1 MSYLLPFGYTYL
13 LLLASR
19 PDGTRMFIYFQPG
32 FDSNNPLPFGF
43 TFELRITHR
52 PAATHNFVSFGL
64 LCLQRQ
70 HARFNHKKSAYNRY
84 YADEFS
90 CSITQINR
98 IIIGVR
104 R

>member
-52 PAATHNFVSFGL
+52 PDGTHKFVSSVCVFTA
-64 LCLQRQ
+64 Q